1 MCLGHV
7 LSHALSSLLPRQAA
21 LVEDGAEKR
30 GELEF
35 WRRQKLLL
43 VLALQLQAL
52 VCLRG
57 LR

>member
-1 MCLGHV
+1 
-7 LSHALSSLLPRQAA
+7 LLPRQAA

-35 WRRQKLLL
+35 WQRQKLLL
-43 VLALQLQAL
+43 VLALQLQKL

-57 LR
+57 PR